1 MNLKT
6 HYLGFELRN
15 PVVASA
21 GPLTHDVEH
30 MELLEDA
37 GVGAIVMPSL
47 FEEQIR
53 LEAET
58 LHHYLSHG
66 EESFAEA
73 VTYLPDFNNYNAG
86 KERYLETIRAA
97 KQAIRVPLIASLN
110 GFSTGGWVSF
120 ARDLQQAGADAIEL
134 NIYFLPTNPEIAGG
148 EIEQVCVD
156 IVREVRKQVSIPL
169 AVKLGPYYSSMA
181 NMAKRLVE
189 AGANGL
195 VLFNRFYQPDI
206 DLETLEVVP
215 NLKLSTPV
223 AGRLPLRWIAILYG
237 RVQASLAATSG
248 IHQAEDALKMLMVGA
263 DVTMM
268 CSALLQHGIT
278 HVSTVLDDMRR
289 WMEQHEY
296 QSVEQMK
303 GSMSHKSCPEPAAF
317 ERANYIR
324 VLDSYKVAED
334 YRAGKAMPA

>member
-1 MNLKT
+1 VNLKT
-6 HYLGFELRN
+6 RYLGFELRN

-66 EESFAEA
+66 EESFSEA
-73 VTYLPDFNNYNAG
+73 VSYFPHFDDYNAG
-86 KERYLETIRAA
+86 TERYLETIREA

-110 GFSTGGWVSF
+110 GFSTGGWVEF
-120 ARDLQQAGADAIEL
+120 ARRLQEAGADAIEL
-134 NIYFLPTNPEIAGG
+134 NIYFLPTNPDISGA
-148 EIEQVCVD
+148 EIEQVYVD
-156 IVREVRKQVSIPL
+156 IVRQVRKQVSIPL
-169 AVKLGPYYSSMA
+169 AVKLGPYFSAMA
-181 NMAKRLVE
+181 NMARRLVE

-206 DLETLEVVP
+206 DLETLDVVP
-215 NLKLSTPV
+215 NLKLSTPL
-223 AGRLPLRWIAILYG
+223 AGRVPMRWIAILYG
-237 RVQASLAATSG
+237 RVQASLAATGGVHS
-248 IHQAEDALKMLMVGA
+248 AEDALKMLMAGA

-268 CSALLQHGIT
+268 CSALLQNGIP
-278 HVSTVLDDMRR
+278 HVCKVLEDMSR
-289 WMEQHEY
+289 WMEEHEY
-296 QSVEQMK
+296 ESVEQLK
-303 GSMSHKSCPEPAAF
+303 GSMSHRSCAEPAAF

-324 VLDSYKVAED
+324 VLDSYKVVEH
-334 YRAGKAMPA
+334 YRAGKPIPA